1 MYNTCIRHVVDF
13 RGGGDTFW
21 ARDLTFHGPMGL
33 HLPIYFP
40 TISMTK
46 IRPWQMIVRFALF
59 DRLFLPF
66 VAETGPKFWDS
77 SDTWARQCCFGCCK
91 DITET
96 CQHVGGIKWEKGRN
110 YSWRVIH
117 AGLSKRAGGCYEVY
131 YRLLSLN
138 YTVHS
143 SRF

>member
-1 MYNTCIRHVVDF
+1 MKTGRTYC
-13 RGGGDTFW
+13 
-21 ARDLTFHGPMGL
+21 
-33 HLPIYFP
+33 LPC
-40 TISMTK
+40 S
-46 IRPWQMIVRFALF
+46 WQMIVRFALF

-131 YRLLSLN
+131 YQLLSLN
-138 YTVHS
+138 YTVLS
-143 SRF
+143 IFGVSIVLYFILYLYLAFKQLQRNSNNKLIKSDL